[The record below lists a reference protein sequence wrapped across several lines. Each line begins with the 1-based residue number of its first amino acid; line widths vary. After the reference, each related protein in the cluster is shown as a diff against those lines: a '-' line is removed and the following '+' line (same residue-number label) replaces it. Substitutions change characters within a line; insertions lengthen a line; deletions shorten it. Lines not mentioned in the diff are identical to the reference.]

1 MAQVLGRYHIINE
14 LGRGGMGVVY
24 KALDPKLERFIA
36 IKCLSEELSADE
48 IVVARFLREARNVA
62 ALNHPNIA
70 QIFIADE
77 HEGKPYFV
85 MEYVDG
91 ESLAEFIDREGQ
103 CSPEMAR
110 RVTEQAANALA
121 AAAEEGI
128 VHRDVKPGNIM
139 IDRRGRAVLT
149 DFGIACVTAEQ
160 SGSSGSQLIMGT
172 PGYLPPEALN
182 GEAVDSRSDMFALG
196 AVWYEMLTGQRL
208 MPWRDLKGAYKQLA
222 AGDFPNL
229 SALEGKV
236 DERVIEIV
244 RRMLAVKPKD
254 RYADWR
260 ALLVDMEPLK
270 TGRTG
275 PVERSDS
282 GPSTAEREMT
292 AALATKRV
300 EERKPTEPAP
310 QAATVVKTQTAS
322 ATATQTEGQHPV
334 PAQKESK
341 PGGGRFAAVAIVLVL
356 LLALAG
362 AGFGLAYVAP
372 STWNKMTAWLPGGEE
387 QPAAASADA
396 ESDAELADTAT
407 ADTGTDDSA
416 ASGQDEQASTATDA
430 RESARAG
437 LALADEDSG
446 ETAQS
451 EEGGSPEAGSN
462 ADMAESNSET
472 DQSRSAADESAT
484 GESPAVAGEPSDD
497 LSAPEETGP
506 ADRASGAPKSE
517 PGANDDRSL
526 AMADSEAAEAATMPA
541 PETTSRASEPP
552 PPPRGVL
559 VVGVGDPV
567 IADPMVREIESA
579 LRGGSHPLVQPNF
592 VRGYRDHVQGEELD
606 LAGLKAPA
614 LDAGARYVVVARA
627 LPAGERELQY
637 YNRVETAYI
646 AQLEAVTYDLHEMRQ
661 MGSSPVEQIEFT
673 SLNATRRAV
682 DSVRPWLAGIR
693 DQFD

>member
-1 MAQVLGRYHIINE
+1 MAQVLGRYHIISE

-70 QIFIADE
+70 QIFVADE

-91 ESLAEFIDREGQ
+91 ESLADFIDREGQ

-110 RVTEQAANALA
+110 RVTEQAANALS

-160 SGSSGSQLIMGT
+160 SESGSQSIMGT
-172 PGYLPPEALN
+172 PGYLPPEALS
-182 GEAVDSRSDMFALG
+182 GGPVDSRSDMFALG

-208 MPWRDLKGAYKQLA
+208 MPGRDLKETFTQLA
-222 AGDFPNL
+222 AGDFPDL
-229 SALEGKV
+229 SAVEGKV
-236 DERVIEIV
+236 DERVVEIL
-244 RRMLAVKPKD
+244 RTLLAVQPGD
-254 RYADWR
+254 RYADWSG
-260 ALLVDMEPLK
+260 LLTDMEPLK

-275 PVERSDS
+275 PVERPDS
-282 GPSTAEREMT
+282 GPSTAEREVT
-292 AALATKRV
+292 AALAT
-300 EERKPTEPAP
+300 ERTAR
-310 QAATVVKTQTAS
+310 QTAAATAS
-322 ATATQTEGQHPV
+322 APEATAVLQTETESRHPV
-334 PAQKESK
+334 PAQQEAAPRRRS
-341 PGGGRFAAVAIVLVL
+341 FAAVAIVLVL
-356 LLALAG
+356 VLALAA
-362 AGFGLAYVAP
+362 AGLGLAYVAP

-387 QPAAASADA
+387 QPAAAASAATESETALADA
-396 ESDAELADTAT
+396 AT
-407 ADTGTDDSA
+407 ADTDADGAA
-416 ASGQDEQASTATDA
+416 ASGQDEQASATDA
-430 RESARAG
+430 KELARAG
-437 LALADEDSG
+437 LAVADGDSG
-446 ETAQS
+446 EQAPIDEGGGSEAGLKSESGESQS
-451 EEGGSPEAGSN
+451 AVGGSPTE
-462 ADMAESNSET
+462 
-472 DQSRSAADESAT
+472 ESAP
-484 GESPAVAGEPSDD
+484 GESPAVADGAAASSSVPEQAGPGNQAADASTPA
-497 LSAPEETGP
+497 SAE
-506 ADRASGAPKSE
+506 S
-517 PGANDDRSL
+517 DDRSL
-526 AMADSEAAEAATMPA
+526 AMADSDAAEVAAVPESDAPSRPA
-541 PETTSRASEPP
+541 AP
-552 PPPRGVL
+552 PPPRGIVVL
-559 VVGVGDPV
+559 GVGDPV

-592 VRGYRDHVQGEELD
+592 ISGYRDHVQGEELD
-606 LAGLKAPA
+606 LAGLADPA

-637 YNRVETAYI
+637 YNRVETAFI
-646 AQLEAVTYDLHEMRQ
+646 AQLEAVTYDLHAMQ
-661 MGSSPVEQIEFT
+661 KMGSSPVEQIEFT